1 MMVSSSPGEEL
12 WIAKWL
18 DAVQDGSAKMSQR
31 RRSWIDHNGGVEAV
45 VAAAKKRDVHLAE
58 LTDDKGNLLVV
69 ASRHPFRSL
78 C

>member
-1 MMVSSSPGEEL
+1 MTDLIKGGEG

-18 DAVQDGSAKMSQR
+18 DAVEDGSGAMSQR
-31 RRSWIDHNGGVEAV
+31 RRSSVDRNGGLDAV
-45 VAAAKKRDVHLAE
+45 ITAAKLRDVHLAE
-58 LTDDKGNLLVV
+58 LTDDKGNLLVA

>member
-1 MMVSSSPGEEL
+1 MADLDERAEA

-18 DAVQDGSAKMSQR
+18 DAVQDGSATMSQR
-31 RRSWIDHNGGVEAV
+31 RRSSIDSNGGLEGV
-45 VAAAKKRDVHLAE
+45 VAAARKRGVHLAE
-58 LTDDKGNLLVV
+58 ITDDKGNLLVA